1 MQTYKGRQVFMETLL
16 SHGVEYLFGNPGT
29 TEMPIMDSLLEY
41 PDLQYILTLQESVT
55 VGVAHYYAQAS
66 GRTGVVNVHV
76 GPGLGNALGM
86 LYNVWEANTPM
97 LMTAGQQ
104 DTRSRLREPLLGH
117 DLVAMAAP
125 LTKWSVEVGT
135 ADEMAPIL
143 HRAFKIANEPPEGPV
158 FVALPIDVMEQDTE
172 IGPAAPSRLFLRS
185 EPDPAGVEAAAEVL
199 RSASRPAII
208 VGDAVARAG
217 AQKELVAF
225 AETVGAPVFL
235 EGLCHRLNFPTDH
248 ASSRWRISL
257 EHSGIKQILGQSD
270 VVVLVGGSFFEE
282 LWFDDTSPFPE
293 GARIL
298 HLEPSTRKLAHNFPV
313 EVGLIGDLVA
323 SLSALTAAVGEG
335 SGDDY
340 VVAAQSRNE
349 ELRRAKD
356 EELQSQAKRA
366 EAHWDDRPISPARLM
381 AEIRDHAP
389 DDVVVVNEAIT
400 AGGDLSRTLN
410 FRESADYY
418 GTRGG
423 GIGQAMPGAIGVKI
437 AHPDRPV
444 LALSGD
450 GSALYTIQALWTAAY
465 HDLPLVWVILHNR
478 TYRILKINMDIY
490 QRRFGLPGDR
500 PYPHMDLT
508 GPDVGFVDVARGFGV
523 EAETVE
529 HPEDIQAALKRAF
542 ASGKPYLLDVAIE
555 GGM

>member
-1 MQTYKGRQVFMETLL
+1 MV
-16 SHGVEYLFGNPGT
+16 SN
-29 TEMPIMDSLLEY
+29 
-41 PDLQYILTLQESVT
+41 
-55 VGVAHYYAQAS
+55 
-66 GRTGVVNVHV
+66 RT
-76 GPGLGNALGM
+76 
-86 LYNVWEANTPM
+86 
-97 LMTAGQQ
+97 
-104 DTRSRLREPLLGH
+104 S
-117 DLVAMAAP
+117 
-125 LTKWSVEVGT
+125 
-135 ADEMAPIL
+135 
-143 HRAFKIANEPPEGPV
+143 
-158 FVALPIDVMEQDTE
+158 
-172 IGPAAPSRLFLRS
+172 
-185 EPDPAGVEAAAEVL
+185 
-199 RSASRPAII
+199 
-208 VGDAVARAG
+208 ARA
-217 AQKELVAF
+217 
-225 AETVGAPVFL
+225 TW
-235 EGLCHRLNFPTDH
+235 LC
-248 ASSRWRISL
+248 WW
-257 EHSGIKQILGQSD
+257 E
-270 VVVLVGGSFFEE
+270 GSFFEE
-282 LWFDDTSPFPE
+282 VWFDDTSPFPE

-335 SGDDY
+335 AGDDY
-340 VVAAQSRNE
+340 VAAAQSRNE
-349 ELRRAKD
+349 ELRRLKE
-356 EELQSQAKRA
+356 EELQGQAKRA

-381 AEIRDHAP
+381 AEIREHAP
-389 DDVVVVNEAIT
+389 DEVVVVNEAIT

-508 GPDVGFVDVARGFGV
+508 GPEVGFVDIARGFGV

-529 HPEDIQAALKRAF
+529 HPEDIEPALKRAF
-542 ASGKPYLLDVAIE
+542 ASGKPYLLDILIE
-555 GGM
+555 GQV